1 MNFKSLLLQA
11 KSGNSYAVTELLLMY
26 RPLLLKESIVNG
38 NLDEDLYQELCL
50 VFLRCIQIFR
60 VLWGISMR
68 CNILRR
74 F

>member
-1 MNFKSLLLQA
+1 MNFKNLLLQA

-60 VLWGISMR
+60 V
-68 CNILRR
+68 
-74 F
+74 